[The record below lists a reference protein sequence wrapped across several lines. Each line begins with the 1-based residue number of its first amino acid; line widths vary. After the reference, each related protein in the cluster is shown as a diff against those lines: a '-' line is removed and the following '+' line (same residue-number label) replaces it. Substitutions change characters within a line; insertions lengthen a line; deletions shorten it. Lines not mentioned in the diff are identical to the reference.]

1 MDNLSSKPIDASTS
15 MPEHGI
21 SFADAVRVWLKIA
34 LLSFGGPAGQIAIMH
49 RILVD
54 EKRWISERR
63 FLHALNYCM
72 LLPGPE
78 AQQLVTYIGWLLH
91 RTLGGLVAGTLF
103 VLPGFVV
110 ILGLSILYAGY
121 YDVSFVQAL
130 FFGLKPAVLAVVV
143 HAGHRIG
150 GRVLK
155 NKLAVAIAIGAFI
168 ALFFFKV
175 PFPLIIVA
183 AAMVGY
189 VGNRIRPDL
198 VVSNSRDEKDSK
210 GTVDAI
216 LSDGVPKH
224 AQPSFVRAIRITA
237 LCITLWLGPIVV
249 LAMTL
254 GPSHLYTQM
263 GLFFSKVAVVTFG
276 GAYAVLAY
284 VAQQAVDS
292 YGWLQPGEMLDGL
305 GMAETTPGPLIMVLQ
320 FVGFMAAFRES
331 GGLEPMLA
339 GTLAAVLT
347 TWVTFVPCFLWIF
360 LGAPYIEM
368 LRGNVSLN
376 SAMSGISAAVV
387 GVIANLAVWFVLHIL
402 FANLDEVHALGAS
415 LPLPVWSTI
424 DPASLTLAVAALV
437 AIFRYKIGIIPTLIA
452 SAAIGMLYQLAI

>member
-1 MDNLSSKPIDASTS
+1 M
-15 MPEHGI
+15 
-21 SFADAVRVWLKIA
+21 
-34 LLSFGGPAGQIAIMH
+34 
-49 RILVD
+49 
-54 EKRWISERR
+54 
-63 FLHALNYCM
+63 
-72 LLPGPE
+72 
-78 AQQLVTYIGWLLH
+78 
-91 RTLGGLVAGTLF
+91 
-103 VLPGFVV
+103 
-110 ILGLSILYAGY
+110 
-121 YDVSFVQAL
+121 
-130 FFGLKPAVLAVVV
+130 
-143 HAGHRIG
+143 
-150 GRVLK
+150 
-155 NKLAVAIAIGAFI
+155 AVAIAIGAFI

-183 AAMVGY
+183 AAIIGY

-198 VVSNSRDEKDSK
+198 VVSISRDEKDSK

-216 LSDGVPKH
+216 LSDGVPEH
-224 AQPSFVRAIRITA
+224 VRPSFRRALRITA
-237 LCITLWLGPIVV
+237 LCITLWLSPILV

-292 YGWLQPGEMLDGL
+292 YGWLRPGEMLDGL

-387 GVIANLAVWFVLHIL
+387 GVIASLAVWFVLHIV

-415 LPLPVWSTI
+415 LPLPVWSTL
-424 DPASLTLAVAALV
+424 DPVSLTLAIGALV
-437 AIFRYKIGIIPTLIA
+437 AIFRFKLGIISTLVA
-452 SAAIGMLYQLAI
+452 SAGLGLVYHLIT

>member
-1 MDNLSSKPIDASTS
+1 
-15 MPEHGI
+15 
-21 SFADAVRVWLKIA
+21 
-34 LLSFGGPAGQIAIMH
+34 
-49 RILVD
+49 
-54 EKRWISERR
+54 
-63 FLHALNYCM
+63 
-72 LLPGPE
+72 
-78 AQQLVTYIGWLLH
+78 
-91 RTLGGLVAGTLF
+91 
-103 VLPGFVV
+103 
-110 ILGLSILYAGY
+110 
-121 YDVSFVQAL
+121 
-130 FFGLKPAVLAVVV
+130 
-143 HAGHRIG
+143 
-150 GRVLK
+150 
-155 NKLAVAIAIGAFI
+155 
-168 ALFFFKV
+168 
-175 PFPLIIVA
+175 
-183 AAMVGY
+183 
-189 VGNRIRPDL
+189 
-198 VVSNSRDEKDSK
+198 
-210 GTVDAI
+210 
-216 LSDGVPKH
+216 
-224 AQPSFVRAIRITA
+224 
-237 LCITLWLGPIVV
+237 
-249 LAMTL
+249 MTL

-320 FVGFMAAFRES
+320 FVGFMAAFRDS

-376 SAMSGISAAVV
+376 SVMSGISAAVV
-387 GVIANLAVWFVLHIL
+387 GVIASLAVWFVLHIV